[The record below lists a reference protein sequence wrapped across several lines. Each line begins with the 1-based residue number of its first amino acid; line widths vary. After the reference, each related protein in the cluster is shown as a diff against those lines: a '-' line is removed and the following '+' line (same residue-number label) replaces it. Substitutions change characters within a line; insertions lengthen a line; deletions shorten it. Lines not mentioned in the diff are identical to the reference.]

1 MRLLAF
7 LLGLFA
13 APVAVQAGACQTDRF
28 DGARITWCTVD
39 LTAEDVRLW
48 LNDAD
53 AAPFGTFSRIDA
65 ALGARGER
73 LGIAMNAGM
82 YHQDRAPVGL
92 YIEDGVEIAP
102 IVTSKGPGNFGMLP
116 NGVFCLRDGR
126 AQVIESRA
134 YAADPP
140 ACRFATQ
147 SGPMLVIGGAL
158 HPRFLPASESTYVRN
173 GVGVRPGGRE
183 LVLAISD
190 EPVNFHLFARFFR
203 DHAGTPNALYLDGN
217 VSRLYAPQL
226 DRVDGGRPM
235 GPVLGTVVPA
245 G

>member
-7 LLGLFA
+7 LLGLAA
-13 APVAVQAGACQTDRF
+13 APAAVHAGACHSDSF
-28 DGARITWCTVD
+28 DGARFTWCTVD
-39 LTAEDVRLW
+39 LAAEEMRLW
-48 LNDAD
+48 LNDAE
-53 AAPFGTFSRIDA
+53 AAPYGTFARIDESLA
-65 ALGARGER
+65 PKGER
-73 LGIAMNAGM
+73 LGVAMNAGM

-92 YIEDGVEIAP
+92 YVEDGVELSP

-116 NGVFCLRDGR
+116 NGVFCLQDDG
-126 AQVIESRA
+126 ALVVESRA
-134 YAADPP
+134 FAANPP

-147 SGPMLVIGGAL
+147 SGPMLVIDGKL
-158 HPRFLPASESTYVRN
+158 HPRFFASSNSTYVRN

-203 DHAGTPNALYLDGN
+203 DMAGTPNALYLDGN

-226 DRVDGGRPM
+226 DRIDGGRPM